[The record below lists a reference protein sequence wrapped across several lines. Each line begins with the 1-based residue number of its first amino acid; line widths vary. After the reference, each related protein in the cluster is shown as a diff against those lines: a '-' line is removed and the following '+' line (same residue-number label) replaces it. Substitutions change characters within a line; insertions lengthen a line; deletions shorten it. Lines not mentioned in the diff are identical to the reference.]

1 MTFRHRHLVAAV
13 GLTLALVSCGAPPTA
28 PPAGSGSDNGPS
40 KFQQYEGLNGQ
51 ERRDQL
57 IKDAKAEGEVSLYTS
72 MTSDVAGTVTRAF
85 TDQTGIKVNLYRA
98 DSETVLQ
105 RILQEARANHAD
117 AEVVETAA
125 SGMASLGKEQ
135 LVEPYTGERRD
146 LVGAEG
152 KKKKWTADRYN
163 LFAPSW
169 NTTKVPAG
177 DQPTSWEDLANP
189 KWDGAL
195 AMELNDY
202 DWYLTLY
209 EYWQQHGK
217 STTEIDKLFAD
228 MANGAKVVK
237 GHTVMG
243 EMLSA
248 GQYSVAASN
257 YSYIVPKAVDKGAPV
272 AYQPFVQPVIARPQ
286 GAAPL
291 KSVPHPAAALLFQ
304 DWLTG
309 ARFKVFVDQGLTPSS
324 DMPHGKDPLEGTE
337 VIEFLVTMLLDKQ
350 KEWSDRYDAL
360 LSRSDKVGG

>member
-1 MTFRHRHLVAAV
+1 MTFRHGHLVAAV

-28 PPAGSGSDNGPS
+28 PPAGSGSDNGAS
-40 KFQQYEGLNGQ
+40 KFQQYEGAEGPGAARHDSL
-51 ERRDQL
+51 
-57 IKDAKAEGEVSLYTS
+57 KDAKAEGEVSLYTS
-72 MTSDVAGTVTRAF
+72 MTSDVAGTVTKAF

-105 RILQEARANHAD
+105 RILQEARANHAGAD
-117 AEVVETAA
+117 VVETDALE
-125 SGMASLGKEQ
+125 MASLGKEQ

-152 KKKKWTADRYN
+152 KFENWTADRYN

-177 DQPTSWEDLANP
+177 DQPKSWEDLANP

-217 STTEIDKLFAD
+217 STAEIDKLFAD

-257 YSYIVPKAVDKGAPV
+257 YSYIVQKAVNKGCAGGLPAVRAAGDRPTPGCSAAEVGPASRRRV
-272 AYQPFVQPVIARPQ
+272 AVPGLAVHR
-286 GAAPL
+286 GAAGVRGSRPDAVDRAAEPEGPARRYRGDSGRRQSATGQAKRVERPL
-291 KSVPHPAAALLFQ
+291 RRVALP
-304 DWLTG
+304 
-309 ARFKVFVDQGLTPSS
+309 K
-324 DMPHGKDPLEGTE
+324 
-337 VIEFLVTMLLDKQ
+337 
-350 KEWSDRYDAL
+350 
-360 LSRSDKVGG
+360 